1 MSRRRL
7 SVLVALAALAVCAA
21 FALSGFS
28 VKGRTVTVTHAAIS
42 ATYTD
47 LGAPGA
53 SVGDLRLFE
62 IPTSIRG
69 GKGTGRMDASMTTTG
84 VNVPEQGS
92 EIRITQLVFT
102 FAREQDQIVVT
113 GTGVYPAAGAVL
125 AEDTTTVRP
134 IVGGS
139 GAYAGASGWCESTH
153 LADGTWRHVFHLER

>member
-1 MSRRRL
+1 MPRRRL
-7 SVLVALAALAVCAA
+7 TVLIALVTAAACAALV
-21 FALSGFS
+21 LTGFS
-28 VKGRTVTVTHAAIS
+28 LKGRTVTVTHAAIS
-42 ATYTD
+42 ATLVD
-47 LGAPGA
+47 EAAPGA
-53 SVGDLRLFE
+53 SVGDVRLFE
-62 IPTSIRG
+62 IATAIRG

-84 VNVPEQGS
+84 VDVPEPGS

-139 GAYAGASGWCESTH
+139 GAYAGASGWCESSH
-153 LADGTWRHVFHLER
+153 LADGTWRHVFRLER

>member
-7 SVLVALAALAVCAA
+7 SIPIVLVAAVVCAA
-21 FALSGFS
+21 LVLSGFS
-28 VKGRTVTVTHAAIS
+28 LKGRTVTVTHGPIT
-42 ATYTD
+42 ATYVDT
-47 LGAPGA
+47 GAAGA
-53 SVGDLRLFE
+53 AVGDLRIFE
-62 IPTSIRG
+62 IATAIKG
-69 GKGTGRMDASMTTTG
+69 GKGTGRMDATMTTTG

-102 FAREQDQIVVT
+102 FQREQDQIVVT

-139 GAYAGASGWCESTH
+139 GIYAGANGYCESTH
-153 LADGTWRHVFHLER
+153 FTDGTWRHVFHLER

>member
-21 FALSGFS
+21 LTLAGFS